1 MKTKKENHLNIKN
14 NDFFYTQYSSHLSNS
29 VLDSKSNLILNKIN
43 SNNSNLINQKSL
55 ITSNNKLIL
64 SNSFNSKENDLNSPN
79 LKKKDRNSISIKTK
93 DFLNTFN
100 NKNLKEKN
108 CSIKIER
115 NENDEDEE
123 RIEKNNIFNNNNN
136 IKNENDDLDFSLFK

>member
-43 SNNSNLINQKSL
+43 SNNSNLINSKSL

-79 LKKKDRNSISIKTK
+79 
-93 DFLNTFN
+93 
-100 NKNLKEKN
+100 
-108 CSIKIER
+108 
-115 NENDEDEE
+115 
-123 RIEKNNIFNNNNN
+123 
-136 IKNENDDLDFSLFK
+136 

>member
-14 NDFFYTQYSSHLSNS
+14 NDFFHTQSSSHLSNS

-43 SNNSNLINQKSL
+43 SNNSNLINSKSL

-79 LKKKDRNSISIKTK
+79 LKKK
-93 DFLNTFN
+93 
-100 NKNLKEKN
+100 
-108 CSIKIER
+108 IE
-115 NENDEDEE
+115 
-123 RIEKNNIFNNNNN
+123 IQFQ
-136 IKNENDDLDFSLFK
+136 